1 MQGKPPPE
9 RQMQRVTTKICLP
22 GTDACRTINT
32 EHLKGKF
39 AKLLTAERGLVH
51 ARKGASTCSWAL
63 PPGKMFPGPGSAERR
78 RKPRGQKQLRG
89 NSAPH
94 PCRRSCAA
102 PGGCVRGGSVTML
115 SAPRRSV
122 KREAR
127 TRSVGA
133 AASCTACSCDP
144 ELTGVQGPRLK
155 LNGAAVAAP
164 GVARGAWVLEGVQQE
179 RSAPLAAEAPRLPER
194 LPALPLR
201 AQVHL
206 LGGQGGAYSCGS
218 LESSSLACWFSFS
231 SALCRRQASDPG
243 MDKGAA
249 VRTWRCDPS
258 GCAGGGGEGE
268 GEAEGGDGSRGAGSK
283 GSRDPWAALDCAV
296 GRQFSSSHCLSVW
309 HPRP

>member
-1 MQGKPPPE
+1 
-9 RQMQRVTTKICLP
+9 MQRVTTKICLP

-94 PCRRSCAA
+94 PCRTSCAA

-144 ELTGVQGPRLK
+144 ELTEILFYWIHGATPDPAMALSEVWYMNSETSGPK
-155 LNGAAVAAP
+155 SFSQKD
-164 GVARGAWVLEGVQQE
+164 LEGRGIILLPLHFGDEDWIKHHWLDAAHSWTPAAE
-179 RSAPLAAEAPRLPER
+179 RS
-194 LPALPLR
+194 
-201 AQVHL
+201 
-206 LGGQGGAYSCGS
+206 
-218 LESSSLACWFSFS
+218 
-231 SALCRRQASDPG
+231 
-243 MDKGAA
+243 
-249 VRTWRCDPS
+249 
-258 GCAGGGGEGE
+258 
-268 GEAEGGDGSRGAGSK
+268 
-283 GSRDPWAALDCAV
+283 
-296 GRQFSSSHCLSVW
+296 
-309 HPRP
+309 